1 MAPRKPPRTST
12 VDDGPRGPS
21 EPQAAP
27 TSGDESGDRILF
39 NTADNFPGF
48 GYAER
53 VATAAVKAFAFHG
66 QEANRAF
73 SDMRDGNL
81 GVREAIRS
89 WTRVV
94 DSYSA
99 VVMEMFR
106 NPLQLPS
113 PAWFSIPY
121 SKKNPVFIHLARVDQ
136 VIANTTELLAT
147 KFEAIGVPDPP
158 IDDLIERVA
167 PAGSSRVEI
176 DLNRKALDNVQSGRD
191 YVGLIVRKGAGSAA
205 PLLVVAV
212 HVSD

>member
-1 MAPRKPPRTST
+1 VPREPGEPSAPNAPSAA
-12 VDDGPRGPS
+12 S
-21 EPQAAP
+21 EP
-27 TSGDESGDRILF
+27 DEPVDRIPF

-53 VATAAVKAFAFHG
+53 VATAAVKALTFHG

-73 SDMRDGNL
+73 SDMRDGKL

-94 DSYSA
+94 DSYA
-99 VVMEMFR
+99 GVFMEIVR

-121 SKKNPVFIHLARVDQ
+121 SKRNPVRIHLARVDQ
-136 VIANTTELLAT
+136 VVENTTELVPT

-176 DLNRKALDNVQSGRD
+176 NLNRKALDNVQSGRD
-191 YVGLIVRKGAGSAA
+191 YVGLILRKGAGSAP

-212 HVSD
+212 HVID